1 MIPHARP
8 LALAA
13 LLLTA
18 CGPGSPPPPKG
29 ITHVYTIR
37 GQVTELLG
45 PNNPEGALR
54 IHHEAVNDFRDTL
67 DRPDPMNP
75 MTMPFDVA
83 PGVSIDNLKPG
94 DKISFEW
101 EVNWDAQIHRIRSI
115 TQLPPD
121 TVLTFAKATP
131 ATTISA
137 PATTTRP

>member
-1 MIPHARP
+1 MLSYKFT

-18 CGPGSPPPPKG
+18 CGPGTPPPPKG

-37 GQVTELLG
+37 GQVTEILG

-67 DRPDPMNP
+67 DRPDPMNA

-83 PGVSIDNLKPG
+83 PGVSLANLKAG

-101 EVNWDAQIHRIRSI
+101 EVNWDAQIHRIRAI
-115 TQLPPD
+115 TPLPPD
-121 TVLTFAKATP
+121 TVLTFSKAAP
-131 ATTISA
+131 PTTA
-137 PATTTRP
+137 PTTTTRP

>member
-1 MIPHARP
+1 MLSYKFT

-18 CGPGSPPPPKG
+18 CGPGTPPPPKG

-37 GQVTELLG
+37 GQVTEILG

-67 DRPDPMNP
+67 DRPDPMNA

-83 PGVSIDNLKPG
+83 PGVSLANLKAG

-101 EVNWDAQIHRIRSI
+101 EVNWDAQIHRIRAI
-115 TQLPPD
+115 TPLPPD
-121 TVLTFAKATP
+121 TVLTFAKA
-131 ATTISA
+131 A
-137 PATTTRP
+137 PPTTTTRP

>member
-1 MIPHARP
+1 MHSHPT
-8 LALAA
+8 LTLAA
-13 LLLTA
+13 LLLAA
-18 CGPGSPPPPKG
+18 CGPGTPPPPKG

-37 GQVTELLG
+37 GAITELLG
-45 PNNPEGALR
+45 SNNPEGALR

-67 DRPDPMNP
+67 DRPDPMNA
-75 MTMPFDVA
+75 MTMPFDIA
-83 PGVSIDNLKPG
+83 PGVSLDNLKPG

-115 TQLPPD
+115 TKLPAD

-131 ATTISA
+131 ATATSA

>member
-1 MIPHARP
+1 MLSYKFT

-18 CGPGSPPPPKG
+18 CGPGTPPPPKG

-37 GQVTELLG
+37 GQVTEILG

-67 DRPDPMNP
+67 DRPDPMNA

-83 PGVSIDNLKPG
+83 PGVSLANLKAG

-101 EVNWDAQIHRIRSI
+101 EVNWDAQIHRIRAI
-115 TQLPPD
+115 TPLPPD
-121 TVLTFAKATP
+121 TVLTFSKA
-131 ATTISA
+131 A
-137 PATTTRP
+137 PPTTTTRP